1 MVSRLVRP
9 LLCTRTFSSASP
21 LNGYNFELN
30 DTQKEI
36 LNVVRKFTREE
47 IIPVASHYDKT
58 GEFPWPIFKKAW
70 ELGLTNN
77 HIPSY
82 LGGLEQNVFDSC
94 LITEETSFGC
104 TGIHTAISGTN
115 LGQSPIISS
124 GNREQQKK
132 YLGRLLDEPLIA
144 AYCVTEPGAGSD
156 VNGIQTKA
164 VKKGEEWILN
174 GQKMW
179 ITGGG
184 VANWYFVLA
193 RSDPN
198 PKCPA
203 NKAFTGFIVE
213 RDFPGV
219 SLGRKEIN
227 MGQRASDTRGIT
239 FEDVRVPK
247 ENVLIGE
254 GAGFKVAMSTFDKT
268 RPGVAAGA
276 TGLAA
281 RALYEASKYA
291 NERKTFGV
299 PIAQHQAVA
308 FMLADMAIGVELARL
323 AWMKSAWQA
332 DNSIRNSYVASI
344 AKCYASN
351 VANKCASNAV
361 QVFGGA
367 GYNSEYPV
375 EKLIRD
381 AKIFEIYEGTTEIQ
395 KVVISRAVIE
405 RSKQSL

>member
-1 MVSRLVRP
+1 M
-9 LLCTRTFSSASP
+9 
-21 LNGYNFELN
+21 
-30 DTQKEI
+30 
-36 LNVVRKFTREE
+36 
-47 IIPVASHYDKT
+47 
-58 GEFPWPIFKKAW
+58 
-70 ELGLTNN
+70 
-77 HIPSY
+77 
-82 LGGLEQNVFDSC
+82 
-94 LITEETSFGC
+94 
-104 TGIHTAISGTN
+104 
-115 LGQSPIISS
+115 
-124 GNREQQKK
+124 
-132 YLGRLLDEPLIA
+132 
-144 AYCVTEPGAGSD
+144 
-156 VNGIQTKA
+156 
-164 VKKGEEWILN
+164 
-174 GQKMW
+174 
-179 ITGGG
+179 
-184 VANWYFVLA
+184 YFV
-193 RSDPN
+193 
-198 PKCPA
+198 
-203 NKAFTGFIVE
+203 I
-213 RDFPGV
+213 
-219 SLGRKEIN
+219 
-227 MGQRASDTRGIT
+227 Q
-239 FEDVRVPK
+239 
-247 ENVLIGE
+247 
-254 GAGFKVAMSTFDKT
+254 
-268 RPGVAAGA
+268 VAAGA